1 MKKVDFRGPGLSFR
15 EDLCCPY
22 IFDGRMASLE
32 FFFPSQGIEREFHLF
47 LARGY
52 RRLGSVLYR
61 NVCKECS
68 SCKPLRVET
77 EKFRISRNQKR
88 TLKKDLDLRT
98 EISAPRVTPEKAE
111 LYTQYIA
118 WKHASEENE
127 EREKD
132 AATLLSLYYGYPG
145 SIEMD
150 YYLGDKLIGAGIVDE
165 AADALSSVYFYYD
178 TSYFRRSP
186 GVFSILQEI
195 ALAQSMKKMYY
206 YLGFYIEETPK
217 MSYKALFRPNQV
229 YRDGI
234 WTTFRTHETA
244 RGPW

>member
-1 MKKVDFRGPGLSFR
+1 MKKLDFNESGLSFR

-22 IFDGRMASLE
+22 ISDGRMASLE
-32 FFFPSQGIEREFHLF
+32 FFFPSQDIEPEFHLF

-61 NVCKECS
+61 NVCRGCS
-68 SCKPLRVET
+68 SCKSLRTET
-77 EKFRISRNQKR
+77 EKCRISRSQKR
-88 TLKKDLDLRT
+88 TLKKNLDVRT

-111 LYTQYIA
+111 LYTEYIA
-118 WKHASEENE
+118 SKHDNGKGEDREE
-127 EREKD
+127 D
-132 AATLLSLYYGYPG
+132 AAALLSLYYGYPG
-145 SIEMD
+145 SIEMA
-150 YYLGDKLIGAGIVDE
+150 YYLGDKLIGAGIVDA

-195 ALAQSMKKMYY
+195 ALAQSMKKRYY

-217 MSYKALFRPNQV
+217 MSYKALFRPNEI

-234 WTTFRTHETA
+234 WTAFRTNETA
-244 RGPW
+244 RGSL

>member
-1 MKKVDFRGPGLSFR
+1 MKKPDVRGPGLSFR
-15 EDLCCPY
+15 EDLSCPY

-61 NVCKECS
+61 NICRECS
-68 SCKPLRVET
+68 CCKPLRAET
-77 EKFRISRNQKR
+77 EKFRISRSQIR
-88 TLKKDLDLRT
+88 TLKKNVEVRT

-111 LYTQYIA
+111 LYAQYIA
-118 WKHASEENE
+118 SKHAPGKSEDRE
-127 EREKD
+127 ED
-132 AATLLSLYYGYPG
+132 TAALLSLYYGYQG

-150 YYLGDKLIGAGIVDE
+150 YYLGDRLIGAGIVDE

-178 TSYFRRSP
+178 TSYLRRNP

-195 ALAQSMKKMYY
+195 ALAQSMKKRYY

-234 WTTFRTHETA
+234 WTAFRTHETA
-244 RGPW
+244 RGSL